1 MSDVSISK
9 PPSSGFS
16 LFLQTKKEN
25 RATGDIKQQ
34 EITESVTSLGL
45 NTKAAISSRQS
56 YRARL
61 SDYYYSTLFLVMP

>member
-16 LFLQTKKEN
+16 LFLQMKKEN

-45 NTKAAISSRQS
+45 NTKGGISSRQS
-56 YRARL
+56 YRTRP
-61 SDYYYSTLFLVMP
+61 SDYYYSTLFPVMP